1 MTNEELLVAMSNMM
15 DQRLDEKLE
24 PLKKDMSEVKDRVT
38 NIENRVTNIEN
49 RVTNIENRVTNI
61 ETQVAKIEDRVTNIE
76 TQVAKIEDRVT
87 NIETQVTKIKNRVT
101 NIELDIENDIRP
113 GIITL
118 CDAYGTQF
126 DRYSISIESHE
137 KMKTDI
143 EVLKSIV
150 SRHFD
155 LLPEERRAIGQ

>member
-24 PLKKDMSEVKDRVT
+24 PLKKDMSEVKERVT

-49 RVTNIENRVTNI
+49 RVTNIEDRMTN
-61 ETQVAKIEDRVTNIE
+61 IEDRVTNIE
-76 TQVAKIEDRVT
+76 NRVTDMETQITNIKDRVT
-87 NIETQVTKIKNRVT
+87 NIENRVT

-118 CDAYGTQF
+118 CDAYGKQF

-143 EVLKSIV
+143 EVMKSIV

>member
-38 NIENRVTNIEN
+38 NIENRVTNIE
-49 RVTNIENRVTNI
+49 I
-61 ETQVAKIEDRVTNIE
+61 
-76 TQVAKIEDRVT
+76 
-87 NIETQVTKIKNRVT
+87 
-101 NIELDIENDIRP
+101 DIENDIRP

-118 CDAYGTQF
+118 CDAYGKQ
-126 DRYSISIESHE
+126 
-137 KMKTDI
+137 
-143 EVLKSIV
+143 
-150 SRHFD
+150 FD

>member
-24 PLKKDMSEVKDRVT
+24 PLKKDMSEVKERVT

-61 ETQVAKIEDRVTNIE
+61 EI
-76 TQVAKIEDRVT
+76 
-87 NIETQVTKIKNRVT
+87 
-101 NIELDIENDIRP
+101 DIENDIRP

-143 EVLKSIV
+143 EVMKSIV

>member
-38 NIENRVTNIEN
+38 NIELN
-49 RVTNIENRVTNI
+49 
-61 ETQVAKIEDRVTNIE
+61 
-76 TQVAKIEDRVT
+76 
-87 NIETQVTKIKNRVT
+87 
-101 NIELDIENDIRP
+101 IENDIRP

-126 DRYSISIESHE
+126 D
-137 KMKTDI
+137 
-143 EVLKSIV
+143 
-150 SRHFD
+150 

>member
-38 NIENRVTNIEN
+38 NIEFN
-49 RVTNIENRVTNI
+49 
-61 ETQVAKIEDRVTNIE
+61 
-76 TQVAKIEDRVT
+76 
-87 NIETQVTKIKNRVT
+87 
-101 NIELDIENDIRP
+101 IENDIRP

-118 CDAYGTQF
+118 CDAYGKQF

>member
-15 DQRLDEKLE
+15 DQKLGSTVSDMVDQKLKATMSDMMDQKLDEKLE
-24 PLKKDMSEVKDRVT
+24 PLKKDMSEVKERVT

-61 ETQVAKIEDRVTNIE
+61 EI
-76 TQVAKIEDRVT
+76 
-87 NIETQVTKIKNRVT
+87 
-101 NIELDIENDIRP
+101 DIENDIRP

-118 CDAYGTQF
+118 CDAYGKQF

-143 EVLKSIV
+143 EVMKSIV

>member
-38 NIENRVTNIEN
+38 NIENRVTNIE
-49 RVTNIENRVTNI
+49 
-61 ETQVAKIEDRVTNIE
+61 DRVTNIE
-76 TQVAKIEDRVT
+76 DRVTDMETQITNIKDRVT
-87 NIETQVTKIKNRVT
+87 NIELN
-101 NIELDIENDIRP
+101 IENDIRP

-143 EVLKSIV
+143 EVMKSIV

>member
-38 NIENRVTNIEN
+38 NIENRVTNIED
-49 RVTNIENRVTNI
+49 RVTDMETQITNI
-61 ETQVAKIEDRVTNIE
+61 KDRVTNIE
-76 TQVAKIEDRVT
+76 I
-87 NIETQVTKIKNRVT
+87 N
-101 NIELDIENDIRP
+101 IENDIRP

-143 EVLKSIV
+143 EVMKSIV

>member
-15 DQRLDEKLE
+15 DQKLDEKLE
-24 PLKKDMSEVKDRVT
+24 PLEKDMSEVKDRVT

-49 RVTNIENRVTNI
+49 RVTNIEDRVTNM
-61 ETQVAKIEDRVTNIE
+61 ETQITNIKDRVTNIE
-76 TQVAKIEDRVT
+76 I
-87 NIETQVTKIKNRVT
+87 
-101 NIELDIENDIRP
+101 DIENDIRP

-143 EVLKSIV
+143 EVMKSIV

>member
-38 NIENRVTNIEN
+38 NIENRVTNIE
-49 RVTNIENRVTNI
+49 
-61 ETQVAKIEDRVTNIE
+61 
-76 TQVAKIEDRVT
+76 DRVT

-118 CDAYGTQF
+118 CDAYGKQF

-143 EVLKSIV
+143 EVMKSIV

>member
-1 MTNEELLVAMSNMM
+1 MTNEELLVAMSDMM
-15 DQRLDEKLE
+15 DRKLDEKLE
-24 PLKKDMSEVKDRVT
+24 PLEKDMSEVKDRVT

-49 RVTNIENRVTNI
+49 RMTKIENRVTNM
-61 ETQVAKIEDRVTNIE
+61 ETQITNIKDRVTNIE
-76 TQVAKIEDRVT
+76 I
-87 NIETQVTKIKNRVT
+87 
-101 NIELDIENDIRP
+101 DIENDIRS

-143 EVLKSIV
+143 EVMKSIV

>member
-38 NIENRVTNIEN
+38 NIELN
-49 RVTNIENRVTNI
+49 
-61 ETQVAKIEDRVTNIE
+61 
-76 TQVAKIEDRVT
+76 
-87 NIETQVTKIKNRVT
+87 
-101 NIELDIENDIRP
+101 IENDIRP

-143 EVLKSIV
+143 EVSKSIV

>member
-38 NIENRVTNIEN
+38 NIEFN
-49 RVTNIENRVTNI
+49 
-61 ETQVAKIEDRVTNIE
+61 
-76 TQVAKIEDRVT
+76 
-87 NIETQVTKIKNRVT
+87 
-101 NIELDIENDIRP
+101 IENDIRP

-143 EVLKSIV
+143 EVMKSIV

>member
-38 NIENRVTNIEN
+38 NIENRVTNIED
-49 RVTNIENRVTNI
+49 RVTNMETQITNI
-61 ETQVAKIEDRVTNIE
+61 KDRVTNIE
-76 TQVAKIEDRVT
+76 L
-87 NIETQVTKIKNRVT
+87 N
-101 NIELDIENDIRP
+101 IENDIRP

-126 DRYSISIESHE
+126 D
-137 KMKTDI
+137 
-143 EVLKSIV
+143 
-150 SRHFD
+150 

>member
-24 PLKKDMSEVKDRVT
+24 PLKKDMSEVKERVT

-61 ETQVAKIEDRVTNIE
+61 EI
-76 TQVAKIEDRVT
+76 
-87 NIETQVTKIKNRVT
+87 
-101 NIELDIENDIRP
+101 DIENDIRP

-118 CDAYGTQF
+118 CDAYGKQF

-143 EVLKSIV
+143 EVMKSIV

>member
-24 PLKKDMSEVKDRVT
+24 PLKKDMSEVKDRITNIEDRVT
-38 NIENRVTNIEN
+38 KIENRVTNIEN
-49 RVTNIENRVTNI
+49 RVTDMETQITNI
-61 ETQVAKIEDRVTNIE
+61 KDRVTNIE
-76 TQVAKIEDRVT
+76 L
-87 NIETQVTKIKNRVT
+87 N
-101 NIELDIENDIRP
+101 IENDIRP

-143 EVLKSIV
+143 EVMKSIV

>member
-38 NIENRVTNIEN
+38 NIEIRVTNIENRVTDMETQITNIKDRVTNIEN
-49 RVTNIENRVTNI
+49 RVTNMETQITNI
-61 ETQVAKIEDRVTNIE
+61 KDRVTNIE
-76 TQVAKIEDRVT
+76 I
-87 NIETQVTKIKNRVT
+87 
-101 NIELDIENDIRP
+101 DIENDIRP

-118 CDAYGTQF
+118 CDAYGKQF

-143 EVLKSIV
+143 EVMKSIV

>member
-38 NIENRVTNIEN
+38 NIELN
-49 RVTNIENRVTNI
+49 
-61 ETQVAKIEDRVTNIE
+61 
-76 TQVAKIEDRVT
+76 
-87 NIETQVTKIKNRVT
+87 
-101 NIELDIENDIRP
+101 IENDIRP

-143 EVLKSIV
+143 EVVKSIV

>member
-1 MTNEELLVAMSNMM
+1 MTNEELLVTMSNMM

-38 NIENRVTNIEN
+38 NIELN
-49 RVTNIENRVTNI
+49 
-61 ETQVAKIEDRVTNIE
+61 
-76 TQVAKIEDRVT
+76 
-87 NIETQVTKIKNRVT
+87 
-101 NIELDIENDIRP
+101 IENDIRP

>member
-24 PLKKDMSEVKDRVT
+24 PLKKDMSEVKD
-38 NIENRVTNIEN
+38 

>member
-38 NIENRVTNIEN
+38 NIENRVTNIED
-49 RVTNIENRVTNI
+49 RVTDMETQITNI
-61 ETQVAKIEDRVTNIE
+61 KDRVTNIE
-76 TQVAKIEDRVT
+76 L
-87 NIETQVTKIKNRVT
+87 N
-101 NIELDIENDIRP
+101 IENDIRP

-118 CDAYGTQF
+118 CDTYGTQF

-143 EVLKSIV
+143 EVMKSIV

>member
-38 NIENRVTNIEN
+38 NIENRVTNIED

-61 ETQVAKIEDRVTNIE
+61 EDRVTDMETQITNIKDRVTNIE
-76 TQVAKIEDRVT
+76 L
-87 NIETQVTKIKNRVT
+87 N
-101 NIELDIENDIRP
+101 IENDIRP

-143 EVLKSIV
+143 EVMKSIV

>member
-49 RVTNIENRVTNI
+49 RVTNIE
-61 ETQVAKIEDRVTNIE
+61 TQVAKIEDRVTNIE
-76 TQVAKIEDRVT
+76 TQVAKTEDRVT

-143 EVLKSIV
+143 EVMKSIV

>member
-24 PLKKDMSEVKDRVT
+24 PLKKDMSEVKERVT
-38 NIENRVTNIEN
+38 NIENRVTNIED
-49 RVTNIENRVTNI
+49 RMTNIENRVTDM
-61 ETQVAKIEDRVTNIE
+61 ETQITNIKDRVTNIE
-76 TQVAKIEDRVT
+76 I
-87 NIETQVTKIKNRVT
+87 
-101 NIELDIENDIRP
+101 DIENDIRP

-118 CDAYGTQF
+118 CDAYGKQF

-143 EVLKSIV
+143 EVMKSIV

>member
-24 PLKKDMSEVKDRVT
+24 PLKKDMSEVKD
-38 NIENRVTNIEN
+38 
-49 RVTNIENRVTNI
+49 
-61 ETQVAKIEDRVTNIE
+61 
-76 TQVAKIEDRVT
+76 
-87 NIETQVTKIKNRVT
+87 RVT

>member
-15 DQRLDEKLE
+15 DQKLGSTVSDMMDQKLDEKLE

-49 RVTNIENRVTNI
+49 RVTNMETQITNIKDRVTNIENRVTNI
-61 ETQVAKIEDRVTNIE
+61 EI
-76 TQVAKIEDRVT
+76 
-87 NIETQVTKIKNRVT
+87 
-101 NIELDIENDIRP
+101 DIENDIRP

-143 EVLKSIV
+143 EVMKSIV

>member
-15 DQRLDEKLE
+15 DQKLGSTVSDMVDQKLKATMSDMMDQKLDEKLE

-38 NIENRVTNIEN
+38 NIENRVTNIELN
-49 RVTNIENRVTNI
+49 
-61 ETQVAKIEDRVTNIE
+61 
-76 TQVAKIEDRVT
+76 
-87 NIETQVTKIKNRVT
+87 
-101 NIELDIENDIRP
+101 IENDIRP

-143 EVLKSIV
+143 EVMKSIV

>member
-61 ETQVAKIEDRVTNIE
+61 ETQVTKIEDRVTNIE
-76 TQVAKIEDRVT
+76 L
-87 NIETQVTKIKNRVT
+87 N
-101 NIELDIENDIRP
+101 IENDIRP

-143 EVLKSIV
+143 EVMKSIV

>member
-1 MTNEELLVAMSNMM
+1 MTNEELLVAMSNIM

-38 NIENRVTNIEN
+38 NIELN
-49 RVTNIENRVTNI
+49 
-61 ETQVAKIEDRVTNIE
+61 
-76 TQVAKIEDRVT
+76 
-87 NIETQVTKIKNRVT
+87 
-101 NIELDIENDIRP
+101 IENDIRP

>member
-38 NIENRVTNIEN
+38 NIENRVTNIED
-49 RVTNIENRVTNI
+49 RVTN
-61 ETQVAKIEDRVTNIE
+61 IEDRVTNME
-76 TQVAKIEDRVT
+76 TQITNIKDRVT
-87 NIETQVTKIKNRVT
+87 NIEI
-101 NIELDIENDIRP
+101 DIENDIRP

-143 EVLKSIV
+143 EVMKSIV

>member
-49 RVTNIENRVTNI
+49 RVTNIENRVTNM
-61 ETQVAKIEDRVTNIE
+61 ETQITNIKDRVTNIE
-76 TQVAKIEDRVT
+76 L
-87 NIETQVTKIKNRVT
+87 N
-101 NIELDIENDIRP
+101 IENDIRP

-118 CDAYGTQF
+118 CDAYGKQF

-143 EVLKSIV
+143 EVMKSIV

>member
-49 RVTNIENRVTNI
+49 RVTNIEDRVTNI
-61 ETQVAKIEDRVTNIE
+61 ENRMTKIEDRVTNME
-76 TQVAKIEDRVT
+76 TQITNIKDRVT
-87 NIETQVTKIKNRVT
+87 NIEI
-101 NIELDIENDIRP
+101 DIENDIRP

-143 EVLKSIV
+143 EVMKSIV

>member
-38 NIENRVTNIEN
+38 NIEHRVTNIENRVTNIEN

-61 ETQVAKIEDRVTNIE
+61 EDRVTDMETQITNIKDRVTNIE
-76 TQVAKIEDRVT
+76 L
-87 NIETQVTKIKNRVT
+87 N
-101 NIELDIENDIRP
+101 IENDIRP

-143 EVLKSIV
+143 EVMKSIV

>member
-38 NIENRVTNIEN
+38 NIELN
-49 RVTNIENRVTNI
+49 
-61 ETQVAKIEDRVTNIE
+61 
-76 TQVAKIEDRVT
+76 
-87 NIETQVTKIKNRVT
+87 
-101 NIELDIENDIRP
+101 IENDIRP

>member
-38 NIENRVTNIEN
+38 NIEDRVTNIEN
-49 RVTNIENRVTNI
+49 RVTNIEERVTNIENRVTNI
-61 ETQVAKIEDRVTNIE
+61 EDRVTDMETQIINIKDRVTNIE
-76 TQVAKIEDRVT
+76 L
-87 NIETQVTKIKNRVT
+87 N
-101 NIELDIENDIRP
+101 IENDIRP

-143 EVLKSIV
+143 EVMKSIV

>member
-38 NIENRVTNIEN
+38 NIENRVTNIE
-49 RVTNIENRVTNI
+49 I
-61 ETQVAKIEDRVTNIE
+61 
-76 TQVAKIEDRVT
+76 
-87 NIETQVTKIKNRVT
+87 
-101 NIELDIENDIRP
+101 DIENDIRP

>member
-49 RVTNIENRVTNI
+49 RVTNMETQITNI
-61 ETQVAKIEDRVTNIE
+61 KDRVTNIE
-76 TQVAKIEDRVT
+76 L
-87 NIETQVTKIKNRVT
+87 N
-101 NIELDIENDIRP
+101 IENDIRP

-143 EVLKSIV
+143 EVMKSIV

>member
-1 MTNEELLVAMSNMM
+1 MSNMM

-38 NIENRVTNIEN
+38 NIELN
-49 RVTNIENRVTNI
+49 
-61 ETQVAKIEDRVTNIE
+61 
-76 TQVAKIEDRVT
+76 
-87 NIETQVTKIKNRVT
+87 
-101 NIELDIENDIRP
+101 IENDIRP